1 MRGVVLSYVISEPG
15 QETVN
20 TIANDL
26 HNNDKSIERLYRVV
40 YEAVMSLDQRGLI
53 RFGDGPNRTNCVLW
67 PEPNAVDVMTY

>member
-26 HNNDKSIERLYRVV
+26 HNSQNPKQRLYRAV

-53 RFGDGPNRTNCVLW
+53 RFGDGPNRTNSVLW
-67 PEPNAVDVMTY
+67 PEPGADDVMTY